1 MNKDSSKST
10 VKLVNIEKIV
20 NMIPH
25 RYPMLLIDKVE
36 DLVLGESAT
45 GIKNVTANEN
55 FFTGHF
61 PSKMVMPGVLMIES
75 MAQTC
80 AVLVI
85 ETLGK
90 TAEGS
95 LVYFMSVDGAKFRK
109 PVIPGDQLK
118 FRVEKI
124 KNRAKVWKFQCKGYV
139 EDELVSE
146 AVISAIETFGDTS
159 KLSDNSNLIPSA
171 SMIFITPSNFII
183 FCPADCPNFIVQKSP
198 SLRLYLLIKLSLIL
212 PPYHI
217 LNNL

>member
-1 MNKDSSKST
+1 MNKDISKST
-10 VKLVNIEKIV
+10 VKLVNIEKII
-20 NMIPH
+20 NMSPH

-36 DLVLGESAT
+36 DLILGESAT

-118 FRVEKI
+118 FHVEKI

-146 AVISAIETFGDTS
+146 AVISA
-159 KLSDNSNLIPSA
+159 
-171 SMIFITPSNFII
+171 MIM
-183 FCPADCPNFIVQKSP
+183 AE
-198 SLRLYLLIKLSLIL
+198 
-212 PPYHI
+212 
-217 LNNL
+217 

>member
-10 VKLVNIEKIV
+10 VQLGNIEKIV

-36 DLVLGESAT
+36 DLILGESAI

-90 TAEGS
+90 SAEGS

-118 FRVEKI
+118 FHVEKI

-146 AVISAIETFGDTS
+146 AVISA
-159 KLSDNSNLIPSA
+159 
-171 SMIFITPSNFII
+171 MIM
-183 FCPADCPNFIVQKSP
+183 AE
-198 SLRLYLLIKLSLIL
+198 
-212 PPYHI
+212 
-217 LNNL
+217 

>member
-1 MNKDSSKST
+1 MNKDISKST

-36 DLVLGESAT
+36 DLILGESAT

-85 ETLGK
+85 ETLGT

-118 FRVEKI
+118 FHVEKI

-146 AVISAIETFGDTS
+146 AVISA
-159 KLSDNSNLIPSA
+159 
-171 SMIFITPSNFII
+171 MIM
-183 FCPADCPNFIVQKSP
+183 AE
-198 SLRLYLLIKLSLIL
+198 
-212 PPYHI
+212 
-217 LNNL
+217 

>member
-1 MNKDSSKST
+1 MNKDISKST

-36 DLVLGESAT
+36 DLILGESAT

-85 ETLGK
+85 ETLGS

-146 AVISAIETFGDTS
+146 AVISA
-159 KLSDNSNLIPSA
+159 
-171 SMIFITPSNFII
+171 MIM
-183 FCPADCPNFIVQKSP
+183 AE
-198 SLRLYLLIKLSLIL
+198 
-212 PPYHI
+212 
-217 LNNL
+217 

>member
-1 MNKDSSKST
+1 MNKDISKST

-36 DLVLGESAT
+36 DLILGESAT

-118 FRVEKI
+118 FHVEKI
-124 KNRAKVWKFQCKGYV
+124 KNRANVWKFKCKGYV

-146 AVISAIETFGDTS
+146 AVISA
-159 KLSDNSNLIPSA
+159 
-171 SMIFITPSNFII
+171 MIM
-183 FCPADCPNFIVQKSP
+183 AE
-198 SLRLYLLIKLSLIL
+198 
-212 PPYHI
+212 
-217 LNNL
+217 

>member
-36 DLVLGESAT
+36 DLILGQSAT

-118 FRVEKI
+118 LKVEKI
-124 KNRAKVWKFQCKGYV
+124 KNRANVWKFQCKGYV
-139 EDELVSE
+139 DDELVSE
-146 AVISAIETFGDTS
+146 AVISA
-159 KLSDNSNLIPSA
+159 
-171 SMIFITPSNFII
+171 MIM
-183 FCPADCPNFIVQKSP
+183 AE
-198 SLRLYLLIKLSLIL
+198 
-212 PPYHI
+212 
-217 LNNL
+217 

>member
-1 MNKDSSKST
+1 MIKNGSKKT

-36 DLVLGESAT
+36 DLLLGQSAV

-90 TAEGS
+90 NAEGS

-118 FRVEKI
+118 FHVEKI
-124 KNRAKVWKFQCKGYV
+124 KNRANVWKFQCKGYV
-139 EDELVSE
+139 ESDLVSE
-146 AVISAIETFGDTS
+146 AVISA
-159 KLSDNSNLIPSA
+159 
-171 SMIFITPSNFII
+171 MIM
-183 FCPADCPNFIVQKSP
+183 AE
-198 SLRLYLLIKLSLIL
+198 
-212 PPYHI
+212 
-217 LNNL
+217 

>member
-1 MNKDSSKST
+1 MNKDISKST

-36 DLVLGESAT
+36 DLILGESAT

-118 FRVEKI
+118 FHVEKI

-146 AVISAIETFGDTS
+146 AVISA
-159 KLSDNSNLIPSA
+159 
-171 SMIFITPSNFII
+171 MIM
-183 FCPADCPNFIVQKSP
+183 AE
-198 SLRLYLLIKLSLIL
+198 
-212 PPYHI
+212 
-217 LNNL
+217 

>member
-1 MNKDSSKST
+1 MNKDSSKSN

-36 DLVLGESAT
+36 NLILGQSAT

-118 FRVEKI
+118 LKVEKI
-124 KNRAKVWKFQCKGYV
+124 KNRANVWKFQCKGYV
-139 EDELVSE
+139 DDEVVSE
-146 AVISAIETFGDTS
+146 AVISA
-159 KLSDNSNLIPSA
+159 
-171 SMIFITPSNFII
+171 MIM
-183 FCPADCPNFIVQKSP
+183 AE
-198 SLRLYLLIKLSLIL
+198 
-212 PPYHI
+212 
-217 LNNL
+217 

>member
-1 MNKDSSKST
+1 MNKNISKST

-36 DLVLGESAT
+36 DLILGESAT

-146 AVISAIETFGDTS
+146 AVISA
-159 KLSDNSNLIPSA
+159 
-171 SMIFITPSNFII
+171 MIM
-183 FCPADCPNFIVQKSP
+183 AE
-198 SLRLYLLIKLSLIL
+198 
-212 PPYHI
+212 
-217 LNNL
+217 

>member
-1 MNKDSSKST
+1 MNKDISKST

-85 ETLGK
+85 ETLGE

-118 FRVEKI
+118 FHVEKI

-146 AVISAIETFGDTS
+146 AVISA
-159 KLSDNSNLIPSA
+159 
-171 SMIFITPSNFII
+171 MIM
-183 FCPADCPNFIVQKSP
+183 AE
-198 SLRLYLLIKLSLIL
+198 
-212 PPYHI
+212 
-217 LNNL
+217 

>member
-1 MNKDSSKST
+1 MRNNGSKKT

-36 DLVLGESAT
+36 DLLLGQSAV

-90 TAEGS
+90 NAEGS

-118 FRVEKI
+118 FHVEKI
-124 KNRAKVWKFQCKGYV
+124 KNRANVWKFQCKGYV
-139 EDELVSE
+139 ESDLVSE
-146 AVISAIETFGDTS
+146 AVISA
-159 KLSDNSNLIPSA
+159 
-171 SMIFITPSNFII
+171 MIM
-183 FCPADCPNFIVQKSP
+183 AE
-198 SLRLYLLIKLSLIL
+198 
-212 PPYHI
+212 
-217 LNNL
+217 

>member
-1 MNKDSSKST
+1 MNKDISKST
-10 VKLVNIEKIV
+10 VKLVNIEKIL

-36 DLVLGESAT
+36 DLILGESAT

-109 PVIPGDQLK
+109 PLITGDQLK
-118 FRVEKI
+118 FHVEKI

-146 AVISAIETFGDTS
+146 AVISA
-159 KLSDNSNLIPSA
+159 
-171 SMIFITPSNFII
+171 MIM
-183 FCPADCPNFIVQKSP
+183 AE
-198 SLRLYLLIKLSLIL
+198 
-212 PPYHI
+212 
-217 LNNL
+217 

>member
-1 MNKDSSKST
+1 MNEDIRKKT

-36 DLVLGESAT
+36 DLILGQSAV

-90 TAEGS
+90 SAEGS
-95 LVYFMSVDGAKFRK
+95 LVYFMSVDSGKFRK
-109 PVIPGDQLK
+109 PVIPGDQIK
-118 FRVEKI
+118 FNVDKI
-124 KNRAKVWKFQCKGYV
+124 KNRGKVWKFQCKAYV
-139 EDELVSE
+139 ENELVSE
-146 AVISAIETFGDTS
+146 AIISA
-159 KLSDNSNLIPSA
+159 
-171 SMIFITPSNFII
+171 MIM
-183 FCPADCPNFIVQKSP
+183 AE
-198 SLRLYLLIKLSLIL
+198 
-212 PPYHI
+212 
-217 LNNL
+217 

>member
-1 MNKDSSKST
+1 MNKDISKST

-36 DLVLGESAT
+36 DLILGESAT

-118 FRVEKI
+118 LKVEKI
-124 KNRAKVWKFQCKGYV
+124 KNRANVWKFQCKGYV
-139 EDELVSE
+139 DDELVSE
-146 AVISAIETFGDTS
+146 AVISA
-159 KLSDNSNLIPSA
+159 
-171 SMIFITPSNFII
+171 MIM
-183 FCPADCPNFIVQKSP
+183 AE
-198 SLRLYLLIKLSLIL
+198 
-212 PPYHI
+212 
-217 LNNL
+217 

>member
-10 VKLVNIEKIV
+10 VKLVNIEKIL

-36 DLVLGESAT
+36 NLILGQSAT

-118 FRVEKI
+118 LKVEKI

-139 EDELVSE
+139 DDELVSE
-146 AVISAIETFGDTS
+146 AVISA
-159 KLSDNSNLIPSA
+159 
-171 SMIFITPSNFII
+171 MIM
-183 FCPADCPNFIVQKSP
+183 AE
-198 SLRLYLLIKLSLIL
+198 
-212 PPYHI
+212 
-217 LNNL
+217 

>member
-1 MNKDSSKST
+1 MNKDISKST

-36 DLVLGESAT
+36 DLILGESAT

-118 FRVEKI
+118 FHVEKM

-139 EDELVSE
+139 DGELVSE
-146 AVISAIETFGDTS
+146 AVISA
-159 KLSDNSNLIPSA
+159 
-171 SMIFITPSNFII
+171 MIM
-183 FCPADCPNFIVQKSP
+183 AE
-198 SLRLYLLIKLSLIL
+198 
-212 PPYHI
+212 
-217 LNNL
+217 

>member
-36 DLVLGESAT
+36 DLILGESAT

-95 LVYFMSVDGAKFRK
+95 LVYFMSVDAAKFRK

-146 AVISAIETFGDTS
+146 AVISA
-159 KLSDNSNLIPSA
+159 
-171 SMIFITPSNFII
+171 MIM
-183 FCPADCPNFIVQKSP
+183 AE
-198 SLRLYLLIKLSLIL
+198 
-212 PPYHI
+212 
-217 LNNL
+217 